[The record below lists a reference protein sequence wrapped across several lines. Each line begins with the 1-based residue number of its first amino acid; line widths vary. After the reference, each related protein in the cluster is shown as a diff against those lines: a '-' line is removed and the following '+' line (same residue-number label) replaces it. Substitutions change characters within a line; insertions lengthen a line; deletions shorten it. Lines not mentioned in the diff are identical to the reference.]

1 MDENHKPTLVEAQFE
16 WAWRLV
22 QILQPLVY
30 DGIQAI
36 FTESVQMCL
45 DTDEPEK
52 YLMTF
57 QNFLA
62 RIPKWNDS
70 MIQNEVQRIVDKSG
84 CSYLEDL
91 ITCVHIV
98 HLKILT
104 SIRTGKTQKKIDVIV
119 PKLNEFVHK
128 VYILVSRQL
137 YTNVYLF
144 EKDVT
149 PIVVQKN
156 RAGVNKVI
164 KNGILDAI
172 RDSIP
177 VERLLR
183 AYLDESTDLVKE
195 TKEDVKVEPEVV
207 NEVVS
212 KEVKEVSKEVS
223 KEKKI
228 QSADP
233 ILDVIE
239 IELPKV
245 EAPKGIRFDDNDHA
259 VTTGGKEEVIV
270 APKNIERLEQIS
282 EERNKARKAEEEAE
296 GTLTISD
303 AIITDLPIEIV
314 A

>member
-1 MDENHKPTLVEAQFE
+1 MDDNHKPTLVEAQFE

-22 QILQPLVY
+22 QIMQPLIY
-30 DGIQAI
+30 DGIQTI
-36 FTESVQMCL
+36 FTESVQMCVE
-45 DTDEPEK
+45 TDEPEK

-70 MIQNEVQRIVDKSG
+70 MIENEVRRIVDKSG

-104 SIRTGKTQKKIDVIV
+104 SIRTGKTQKKIDVVV
-119 PKLNEFVHK
+119 PKLKEFVHK
-128 VYILVSRQL
+128 VYVIVSRQL

-149 PIVVQKN
+149 PITIQKN

-172 RDSIP
+172 RESIP

-195 TKEDVKVEPEVV
+195 TKEEAKVEPEVV
-207 NEVVS
+207 AEVEKVEKVEP
-212 KEVKEVSKEVS
+212 KEVKE
-223 KEKKI
+223 KKI
-228 QSADP
+228 FSADP

-239 IELPKV
+239 IETPKA

-259 VTTGGKEEVIV
+259 VTTAGKEEVIV

-282 EERNKARKAEEEAE
+282 DERNKARKAEEES

-303 AIITDLPIEIV
+303 DIITDLPIEVV

>member
-30 DGIQAI
+30 DGIQGI
-36 FTESVQMCL
+36 FTESVKLCV

-62 RIPKWNDS
+62 RIPKWNDT
-70 MIQNEVQRIVDKSG
+70 MIQTEVQRIVEKSG

-172 RDSIP
+172 RESIP

-195 TKEDVKVEPEVV
+195 TKEEVKELEAKAPEVKAPEPKEEVKVEE
-207 NEVVS
+207 
-212 KEVKEVSKEVS
+212 K

-228 QSADP
+228 FSADP
-233 ILDVIE
+233 VLDIIE
-239 IELPKV
+239 IEEPK
-245 EAPKGIRFDDNDHA
+245 IRFNDTDHA
-259 VTTGGKEEVIV
+259 VSTSGKEEAIV

-282 EERNKARKAEEEAE
+282 DERNKARKAEESD

-303 AIITDLPIEIV
+303 AIITDLPIEVI

>member
-1 MDENHKPTLVEAQFE
+1 MDDNHKPTLVEAQFE

-22 QILQPLVY
+22 QIMQPLVY

-36 FTESVQMCL
+36 FTESVQMCN

-128 VYILVSRQL
+128 VYIIVSRQL

-156 RAGVNKVI
+156 RSGVNKVI

-172 RDSIP
+172 RESIP

-195 TKEDVKVEPEVV
+195 TKDEVKEPEIKEPEVKR
-207 NEVVS
+207 EVV
-212 KEVKEVSKEVS
+212 EVAP

-228 QSADP
+228 QSADL
-233 ILDVIE
+233 ILDIIE
-239 IELPKV
+239 VESPKIE
-245 EAPKGIRFDDNDHA
+245 PKGIRFNDNDHA
-259 VTTGGKEEVIV
+259 MTTTGSEEIIV
-270 APKNIERLEQIS
+270 APKNIERLEQIAD
-282 EERNKARKAEEEAE
+282 ERNKARKAEEDD
-296 GTLTISD
+296 GKLTISD
-303 AIITDLPIEIV
+303 AIITDLPIEVI